1 MQFVHHLAARR
12 LVQTVDVLGHHGLA
26 LALALQF
33 GQPQMGGIRLGPVDD
48 ELLAVEVKKL
58 RGVGLVEGVGEHRL
72 GRVLEFL
79 VVQPVHRAEIG
90 DAALGRNAR
99 PAEKYKAAGIPQ
111 NFFQC
116 RYHTKFPFRFL
127 LKCFIMYLL
136 L

>member
-1 MQFVHHLAARR
+1 MQLVHHLAARR
-12 LVQTVDVLGHHGLA
+12 LVQTVDVLGHHGFA

-48 ELLAVEVKKL
+48 ELLAVKIVKFG
-58 RGVGLVEGVGEHRL
+58 RVGLVKRMGEHRL
-72 GRVLEFL
+72 GRILEFL
-79 VVQPVHRAEIG
+79 VVQPIYRAKIR

-127 LKCFIMYLL
+127 LKCFIMYLSL
-136 L
+136 

>member
-1 MQFVHHLAARR
+1 M
-12 LVQTVDVLGHHGLA
+12 
-26 LALALQF
+26 
-33 GQPQMGGIRLGPVDD
+33 DD
-48 ELLAVEVKKL
+48 ELLAVKIVKFG
-58 RGVGLVEGVGEHRL
+58 RVGLVKRMGEHRL
-72 GRVLEFL
+72 GRILEFL
-79 VVQPVHRAEIG
+79 VVQPIYRAKIR

-99 PAEKYKAAGIPQ
+99 PAEKHKVAGIPQ